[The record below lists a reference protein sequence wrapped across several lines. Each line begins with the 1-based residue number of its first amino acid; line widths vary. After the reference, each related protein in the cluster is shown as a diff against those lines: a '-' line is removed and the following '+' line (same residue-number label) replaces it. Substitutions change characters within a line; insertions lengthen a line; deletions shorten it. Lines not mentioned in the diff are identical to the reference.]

1 MHTCVC
7 NVVDCLGNLAVNI
20 WDVLRNFQR
29 EHNDQPVT
37 NPAGKRMGLWE
48 QTPIIN
54 GFKTCFVYQ
63 WLSYCSSFSIVNW
76 VGEVTVIY
84 LPLKK
89 SKSIFGNLTCS
100 TPSYSNH
107 GLLLP
112 GFHMEITPEIVSPW
126 CANHMLSQEKKGKIP
141 LSDLIILVGW

>member
-20 WDVLRNFQR
+20 WDLLRNFQR

-89 SKSIFGNLTCS
+89 KQNNFWQSYLQHAILQQPWSSASWVPHGNHSRNCFPVVRKSYVVI
-100 TPSYSNH
+100 PR
-107 GLLLP
+107 
-112 GFHMEITPEIVSPW
+112 
-126 CANHMLSQEKKGKIP
+126 KKR
-141 LSDLIILVGW
+141 

>member
-20 WDVLRNFQR
+20 WDLLRNFQR

-89 SKSIFGNLTCS
+89 ANQFLAILPAARHLTATMVFCFLGSTWKSLPKLFPRGAQIICCHPKKKKVKYHYLIW
-100 TPSYSNH
+100 SY
-107 GLLLP
+107 
-112 GFHMEITPEIVSPW
+112 
-126 CANHMLSQEKKGKIP
+126 
-141 LSDLIILVGW
+141 